1 MKNSDVI
8 IQNSKMCGEFC
19 GALFGKLARSFMKFA
34 LRLTR
39 NVFLSLDLTVAS
51 SSVIL
56 KRLYKNTI

>member
-1 MKNSDVI
+1 MKNSDVK

-19 GALFGKLARSFMKFA
+19 SALFGKLARSFMKFG
-34 LRLTR
+34 LPLTR

-51 SSVIL
+51 SSVIH